1 MNQMHNSAGHG
12 HGPGFGG
19 GQQNNHMQQQP
30 GAVDPAAHQQHMHD
44 LCQQY
49 NNHLVQLETTDGQVH
64 DGIIDGIDQNGV
76 EMLVPEGDMDNNHHE
91 NERQFGFGYGGYAGF
106 DGYGGALGYGYGGPG
121 YGYPRRFRRFRR
133 HRFPFFGIRRLLF
146 PFFY

>member
-1 MNQMHNSAGHG
+1 MNQMHNSPGHG

-19 GQQNNHMQQQP
+19 GQQNDQMQQS
-30 GAVDPAAHQQHMHD
+30 GGVDPAAHQQQMHD

-49 NNHLVQLETTDGQVH
+49 NNYLVQLETTDGQVH
-64 DGIIDGIDQNGV
+64 DGIINGVDQNGV
-76 EMLVPEGDMDNNHHE
+76 EVLMPDGDTDNNHNE
-91 NERQFGFGYGGYAGF
+91 YERQFGFGYGGYGGF
-106 DGYGGALGYGYGGPG
+106 GGAPWYGYGGPG